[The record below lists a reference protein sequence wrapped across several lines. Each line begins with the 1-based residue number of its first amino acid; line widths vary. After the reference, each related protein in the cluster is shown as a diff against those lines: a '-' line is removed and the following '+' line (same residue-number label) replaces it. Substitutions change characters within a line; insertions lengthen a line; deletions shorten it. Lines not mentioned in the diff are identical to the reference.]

1 MRKAALAVTLI
12 LALLLVVVASP
23 FRMLASANPVPW
35 PSTPI
40 LDKPSLTIESP
51 TNNTAYE
58 NGELRINFTETDP
71 DSWKREGEMM
81 IPSSF
86 ARIASVNASL
96 DGNTVYSSTYSPDV
110 NYSAVEVWYDCANHF
125 SIPQHSSPGPHIL
138 NVTVLSYSYY
148 RGPAYNGSHIL
159 SDITSSSGSV
169 YQYPLVVSDIVYF
182 TITGEPSP
190 SPTSKQTLSI
200 DPNFSFYTG
209 LALLSIVVAVA
220 AAVLLVYFKKRNGGK
235 TPREEQ
241 R

>member
-1 MRKAALAVTLI
+1 MKRTALAIISLTF
-12 LALLLVVVASP
+12 ALFLVMFGPS
-23 FRMLASANPVPW
+23 FLRLASANPVPW

-40 LDKPSLTIESP
+40 LDKPTLTIENP
-51 TNNTAYE
+51 TNNTVYE
-58 NGELRINFTETDP
+58 NGELRINFTETAP

-110 NYSAVEVWYDCANHF
+110 NYSAVEVWYDGSSHF
-125 SIPQHSSPGPHIL
+125 SIPQHSSPGQHVL

-159 SDITSSSGSV
+159 SDITSSSGPV

-182 TITGEPSP
+182 TVMGEPSSTP
-190 SPTSKQTLSI
+190 QEKEQPPFPTTFVTVSSI
-200 DPNFSFYTG
+200 S
-209 LALLSIVVAVA
+209 VA
-220 AAVLLVYFKKRNGGK
+220 AVSLGVLLYLRRRKR
-235 TPREEQ
+235 
-241 R
+241 

>member
-1 MRKAALAVTLI
+1 MKRTALAIISLTF
-12 LALLLVVVASP
+12 ALLLVMFAPS
-23 FRMLASANPVPW
+23 FLRLTSANPVPW

-40 LDKPSLTIESP
+40 LDKPSLTIENP

-110 NYSAVEVWYDCANHF
+110 NYSAVEVWYDGSSHF
-125 SIPQHSSPGPHIL
+125 SIPQQSSPGTHVL

-159 SDITSSSGSV
+159 SDITSSSGPV

-182 TITGEPSP
+182 TVMGEPSSTP
-190 SPTSKQTLSI
+190 QEKEQQPFPTTFVTVSSI
-200 DPNFSFYTG
+200 S
-209 LALLSIVVAVA
+209 VA
-220 AAVLLVYFKKRNGGK
+220 AVSLGVLLYLRRRKR
-235 TPREEQ
+235 
-241 R
+241 